1 MFFTL
6 FREPLWGGVRIFASI
21 EISLFVKT
29 EFSCMITWIGF
40 MLLHRYF
47 FGHAISI
54 NFANVMNDPTK
65 LNFFRKRRSYNRGN
79 IIPRNISQMIV
90 VKWKIP

>member
-1 MFFTL
+1 MQYLQMFFTL

-29 EFSCMITWIGF
+29 ESSCMITWLGF
-40 MLLHRYF
+40 MLLHF

-54 NFANVMNDPTK
+54 NCANVMTRQNLISLENK
-65 LNFFRKRRSYNRGN
+65 EV
-79 IIPRNISQMIV
+79 II
-90 VKWKIP
+90 